1 MPRGGSKNGNNGP
14 LTKIGN
20 DLTPDELRRLSQ
32 NALAVFLASDRP
44 PDLHNADETR
54 AAVVN
59 YFQTCINNGLRP
71 GNLGLYAALGLSR
84 QDYNYIVSGKSKS
97 RATPDCIDILKK
109 ATRAIGSYREGL
121 ALEGKV
127 HPTTYIFMSKNYDGL
142 EDNTRIE
149 VSADTRN
156 AARLT
161 PEQVARQIERDI
173 PIDVEFDD
181 T

>member
-1 MPRGGSKNGNNGP
+1 MPRGSPKGGNNNVLKNAGA
-14 LTKIGN
+14 
-20 DLTPDELRRLSQ
+20 DLTPDELQRLTQ
-32 NALAVFLASDRP
+32 NALDVYRSARTL
-44 PDLHNADETR
+44 PDLHNPQEVN
-54 AAVVN
+54 AAIEG
-59 YFQTCINNGLRP
+59 YFASCMRNNLRP
-71 GNLGLYAALGLSR
+71 GNLGLYAALGMSR
-84 QDYNYIVSGKSKS
+84 QDYNALVSGRLKSKAS
-97 RATPDCIDILKK
+97 PESIDMMKN
-109 ATRAIGSYREGL
+109 AVRAIGSYREGL

-149 VSADTRN
+149 VSADTGN